1 MSIQRAI
8 STLAI
13 STALALPA
21 MASDYL
27 STQTRFTDDN
37 ATASTRVVF
46 VAEDQTIEVEGWSSE
61 QNQAVARAAEIE
73 DFTGAA
79 SQLVTLVAPAGT
91 QANHLMLAGVGNP
104 AELSRFKAEKLGAAI
119 AAALKPELSDVVF
132 DTRLITNP
140 GVAAEISA
148 QVAHGIDLR
157 NYRFD
162 RYQSEP
168 KARPQTTYHWVTQS
182 PKVAEKHYQNFR
194 AIAEGVFVARDITAL
209 PGSDG
214 YPEAIVKL
222 AQQAMQDLDIDI
234 TVITPEQVK
243 EMGMGLLESVSAG
256 SQHGSYLLA
265 AHYKGS
271 DDAPIAL
278 VGKGNTFDTGGY
290 NLKTSSS
297 SILRMQT
304 DKAGAGA
311 VIGTV
316 MALAKQQAPVN
327 VVAIAPLSHNLISG
341 SATLPGDVVKAGD
354 GTLVEIANTDA
365 EGRLIL
371 GDALTRASE
380 EKPDLIIDFA
390 TLTGAARVAL
400 GPEYPALMTRRDD
413 TAQALIEAGRSH
425 DDEPWRLPLPDVYRE
440 WLASDIA
447 DTNNAHGN
455 AFAGASVA
463 GLFLDK
469 FVGEGLDWAHFDTFA
484 WRPSAKPGRPKGGDA
499 YGLRAAFHMLK
510 ARYGGT

>member
-371 GDALTRASE
+371 GDGNWYANATFKPRA
-380 EKPDLIIDFA
+380 IANIA
-390 TLTGAARVAL
+390 TLTGSKVGAL
-400 GPEYPALMTRRDD
+400 GTGYAAMFASADD
-413 TAQALIEAGRSH
+413 LRQAIIEAGNIT
-425 DDEPWRLPLPDVYRE
+425 DEKVWELPLEGYPGIIE
-440 WLASDIA
+440 SPLADIRNIGSPGTQA
-447 DTNNAHGN
+447 GAAFLKH
-455 AFAGASVA
+455 FAGDTPWIHIDMAADAMVSSPTGIHPA
-463 GLFLDK
+463 GPTGFGVRLLTEWVHQLNK
-469 FVGEGLDWAHFDTFA
+469 
-484 WRPSAKPGRPKGGDA
+484 
-499 YGLRAAFHMLK
+499 
-510 ARYGGT
+510 

>member
-1 MSIQRAI
+1 MSLQRAI

-21 MASDYL
+21 AASDYL
-27 STQTRFTDDN
+27 ATDTRFTDDN

-46 VAEDQTIEVEGWSSE
+46 VAEDQTIAVNGWSAE
-61 QNQAVARAAEIE
+61 QNQAVVRAAGIE
-73 DFTGAA
+73 DFTGAQ
-79 SQLVTLVAPAGT
+79 SQLATMIAPEGT
-91 QANHLMLAGVGNP
+91 QANHLLLAGVGNP
-104 AELSRFKAEKLGAAI
+104 AELSRFNAEKLGASI
-119 AAALKPELSDVVF
+119 AAALKPELTDVVF
-132 DTRLITNP
+132 DTRLISNP
-140 GVAAEISA
+140 GIAAEISA

-168 KARPQTTYHWVTQS
+168 TERPQTTYHWVTQS
-182 PKVAEKHYQNFR
+182 PAVADKHYQNYR

-222 AQQAMQDLDIDI
+222 AQAAMKDLDIEL
-234 TVITPEQVK
+234 TVVTPEQVE
-243 EMGMGLLESVSAG
+243 EMGMGLLQSVSAG

-265 AHYKGS
+265 AHYKCS
-271 DDAPIAL
+271 DEAPIAL

-311 VIGTV
+311 VIGAV

-327 VVAIAPLSHNLISG
+327 VVAVAPLSHNLISG
-341 SATLPGDVVKAGD
+341 TATLPGDVVEAGD

-371 GDALTRASE
+371 GD
-380 EKPDLIIDFA
+380 
-390 TLTGAARVAL
+390 
-400 GPEYPALMTRRDD
+400 
-413 TAQALIEAGRSH
+413 
-425 DDEPWRLPLPDVYRE
+425 
-440 WLASDIA
+440 
-447 DTNNAHGN
+447 GN
-455 AFAGASVA
+455 WYAN
-463 GLFLDK
+463 
-469 FVGEGLDWAHFDTFA
+469 DTF
-484 WRPSAKPGRPKGGDA
+484 KP
-499 YGLRAAFHMLK
+499 RAIANI
-510 ARYGGT
+510 AT